1 MTDLTKLTLA
11 DALDGL
17 KAKKFSSREITQDFI
32 QTIEASRVLNA
43 YVVETPEKAL
53 EMAEQA
59 DARLAK
65 GEGGKLEGAP
75 IGVKDLYCTKG
86 VRTTACSNI
95 LGEFTPTYESTVTQN
110 LWNEGAVM
118 LGKLNMDEF
127 AMGSSNETSRFGPP
141 INPWRRQG
149 DNAGLTPGGSSG
161 GSAAAVSGDLC
172 LAATA
177 SDTGGSIRQP
187 AAFTGTVGIK
197 PTYGR
202 ASRWGMVAFASSL
215 DQAGPIAKTVEDSAI
230 LLDVMCSHDPKDST
244 SLQVEQPDWRAEV
257 SKGVKGMR
265 IGIPKE
271 YRMDGMSEEIDA
283 LWNKGIEWLK
293 AAGAEIV
300 DISLPHTKYALPA
313 YYIVAPAEASSNL
326 ARYDG
331 MRYGARVDGDNLTAT
346 YEATRAGGFGR
357 EVQRRLMIGTYVL
370 SSGYYDA
377 YYLRA
382 QKVRTKILHDFVDA
396 FETCDAILT
405 PTCPSAAFAF
415 GEKSGDPVEMYL
427 NDVFT
432 VTTNLAGLPGISVP
446 AGLSSDGLP
455 LGLQVIGKALDES
468 ACFRVGGE
476 LERAAGF
483 VARPEKWW

>member
-1 MTDLTKLTLA
+1 MTELTKLTLA
-11 DALDGL
+11 EALDGL
-17 KAKKFSSREITQDFI
+17 AAKEFSSRELTGSFVQA
-32 QTIEASRVLNA
+32 IEDARALNA

-53 EMAEQA
+53 SMA
-59 DARLAK
+59 DASDARRAK
-65 GEGGKLEGAP
+65 GEAGLLDGAP
-75 IGVKDLYCTKG
+75 LGIKDLYCTEG
-86 VRTTACSNI
+86 VRSTACSAI

-110 LWNEGAVM
+110 LWNDGAVM

-127 AMGSSNETSRFGPP
+127 AMGSSNETSHFGPVA
-141 INPWRRQG
+141 NPWRRNG
-149 DNAGLTPGGSSG
+149 DDSKLTPGGSSG
-161 GSAAAVSGDLC
+161 GSAAAVAGDLC

-202 ASRWGMVAFASSL
+202 ASRYGMVAFASSL

-230 LLDVMCSHDPKDST
+230 LLQSMCSYDAKDST
-244 SLQVEQPDWRAEV
+244 SLNVETPNWRADCG
-257 SKGVKGMR
+257 KGVKGMK
-265 IGIPKE
+265 IGIPQE
-271 YRMDGMSEEIDA
+271 YRLEGLSDEIDA
-283 LWNKGIEWLK
+283 MWNQGIEWLK

-300 DISLPHTKYALPA
+300 DITLPHTKYALPA

-331 MRYGARVDGDNLTAT
+331 MRYGARVEGNNLTQT
-346 YEATRAGGFGR
+346 YEGTRAAGFGK

-382 QKVRTKILHDFVDA
+382 QKVRTKILNDFVEA
-396 FETCDAILT
+396 FESCDAILT
-405 PTCPSAAFAF
+405 PTCPSPAFAF

-446 AGLSSDGLP
+446 AGLSSNGLP
-455 LGLQVIGKALDES
+455 LGLQVIGKALDEA
-468 ACFRVGGE
+468 ACFQVAGE
-476 LERAAGF
+476 IERAAGF
-483 VARPEKWW
+483 VAKPEKWW